1 MESGPV
7 IPQGPLN
14 LTASY
19 QSKYEGIVAEAG
31 CSQAEKKLDCLRALP
46 FTVLNNVLNQTA
58 YNTGWEPTIDGDFV
72 ARYPSQQV
80 EDGSFVRVPII
91 AGTTTDEGSTQSPKP
106 VNTTTELRGWMNSM
120 STTTPTSN
128 HKTLIKITASSSYQL
143 ALPGPLIDTLLTL
156 YPNTTTFGIPSSSEL
171 GGNVTLPQPYGA
183 AFRQAAAHFTD
194 QVFTASR
201 RRTCEAWAAH
211 NISAYCYRFNT
222 KPTTSTWV
230 EGVAHFSDVAFIFN
244 NLDGYGYS
252 PNPFD
257 VGNLTESYILL
268 SYLMAG
274 SWASFVADLDPNG
287 WSGRGRNATRAD
299 WPLYTVDR
307 PLNMGWDANITSYVE
322 VDDWRKEGIALINEV
337 ALAYG
342 R

>member
-1 MESGPV
+1 M
-7 IPQGPLN
+7 
-14 LTASY
+14 
-19 QSKYEGIVAEAG
+19 
-31 CSQAEKKLDCLRALP
+31 
-46 FTVLNNVLNQTA
+46 
-58 YNTGWEPTIDGDFV
+58 
-72 ARYPSQQV
+72 
-80 EDGSFVRVPII
+80 
-91 AGTTTDEGSTQSPKP
+91 
-106 VNTTTELRGWMNSM
+106 NTT
-120 STTTPTSN
+120 
-128 HKTLIKITASSSYQL
+128 SSYQL
-143 ALPGPLIDTLLTL
+143 ALPDPLIDSMLTL
-156 YPNTTTFGIPSSSEL
+156 YPNTKTFGIPSSSEL
-171 GGNVTLPQPYGA
+171 G
-183 AFRQAAAHFTD
+183 
-194 QVFTASR
+194 VFTASR

-222 KPTTSTWV
+222 KPATSTWV

-252 PNPFD
+252 PNPFA

-274 SWASFVADLDPNG
+274 SWASFVSDLDPNG

-307 PLNMGWDANITSYVE
+307 PLSMVWDANVTSYVE